1 MLLVILICRRSLS
14 KHHCRIDL
22 SKIIL
27 STEQLGPKWD
37 SPQVSQE
44 TNLLNRSR
52 RNGSFYL
59 SFTIPTADFVSG
71 ESCPNLAT
79 YREFHW
85 IQSFRALSTSVILLR
100 RYKLELSR

>member
-1 MLLVILICRRSLS
+1 MLLVTLICRRSLS
-14 KHHCRIDL
+14 KHHWRIDL

-27 STEQLGPKWD
+27 SMEQVGPEWVSVPRD

-52 RNGSFYL
+52 GNGAFYL
-59 SFTIPTADFVSG
+59 SFTIPTVDFVSG

-85 IQSFRALSTSVILLR
+85 IQSFRAFEHFCHSSQTL
-100 RYKLELSR
+100 